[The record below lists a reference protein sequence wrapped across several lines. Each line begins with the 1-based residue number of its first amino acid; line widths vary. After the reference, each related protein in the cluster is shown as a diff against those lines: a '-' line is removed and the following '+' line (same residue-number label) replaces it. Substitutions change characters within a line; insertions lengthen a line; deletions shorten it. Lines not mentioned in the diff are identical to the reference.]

1 MMMRHHLGWRVA
13 PVLAALLVL
22 AASCT
27 SAPEADRPPS
37 MVPSR
42 EGPDGALNT
51 PSQVTTR
58 TGCPVTIPRSVPRRY
73 SWRTSLFGWDSSHG
87 NGRLWVGGLGTHGV
101 IAVDRDS
108 QFVDHHGHVSWKLGW
123 WREVPG
129 RLVITGR
136 RLDGAGR
143 LRSDAGTV
151 EEYGPKGFV
160 ASGVI
165 FSSQGCWRITG
176 RVKGT
181 ALTFRTRVII
191 RP

>member
-1 MMMRHHLGWRVA
+1 MVPTIGRCVA

-27 SAPEADRPPS
+27 SASETDRPSS

-42 EGPDGALNT
+42 ERPDGALNT
-51 PSQVTTR
+51 PSQVMTP
-58 TGCPVTIPRSVPRRY
+58 TGCPVTIPGSVPRRY
-73 SWRTSLFGWDSSHG
+73 SWRTSLFGWNSSHG
-87 NGRLWVGGLGTHGV
+87 NGRLWVGGLGKHGV

-108 QFVDHHGHVSWKLGW
+108 TFHHGHVSWKLGW
-123 WREVPG
+123 WREEPG
-129 RLVITGR
+129 HLVITGR

-143 LRSDAGTV
+143 LRSSAGTV

-160 ASGVI
+160 ASDVT
-165 FSSQGCWRITG
+165 FPSQGCWRITG
-176 RVKGT
+176 RVDGT
-181 ALTFRTRVII
+181 ALTIWTRVII